1 MDAERR
7 RAVIGSV
14 MVHLVLVGIVAFTMW
29 ERPKPPAVAVN
40 QPIIQARAVDEAT
53 AMEPVRR
60 REAEEQRK
68 KEAAEQQRR
77 EAEAAKKRQAE
88 EQQKKLELEK
98 QRKIEEQQK
107 KAAVEQQSKA
117 AELKKKA
124 EAESKQKVEQ
134 ARKEAAAK
142 VDLEK
147 KQLVEEQRKK
157 VEAEKKRKEEEE
169 AKRKVGEEKL
179 KQAMA
184 AEEARLR
191 EEESRLNA
199 QRRAGMVNQYL
210 AGITRKVQGNWLRL
224 PGMPQDFSCKVWL
237 KQIPSGEIID
247 VRIIESSGNIM
258 LDRSVEAAVWKS
270 SPLPAPPS
278 PDIFDREVIIT
289 FVPR

>member
-1 MDAERR
+1 MDADRL

-14 MVHLVLVGIVAFTMW
+14 VVHLILVGVLVLTMW
-29 ERPKPPAVAVN
+29 ERPQPPAVAVSA
-40 QPIIQARAVDEAT
+40 PIIQARAVDEAT
-53 AMEPVRR
+53 AMEPVHR
-60 REAEEQRK
+60 REVEEQRK

-77 EAEAAKKRQAE
+77 EAAATKKRQAE
-88 EQQKKLELEK
+88 EQQKKLAAEQ
-98 QRKIEEQQK
+98 QRLAQEQQK
-107 KAAVEQQSKA
+107 KVEAEKQKKA
-117 AELKKKA
+117 AELQKKA
-124 EAESKQKVEQ
+124 EVEKLRQSELKRKQE
-134 ARKEAAAK
+134 AAK
-142 VDLEK
+142 VEEQK
-147 KQLVEEQRKK
+147 KQLAEEQRKK
-157 VEAEKKRKEEEE
+157 AEAEKKRKEEE
-169 AKRKVGEEKL
+169 ARRKAGEEKL

-224 PGMPQDFSCKVWL
+224 PGMPQDFSCKVWV
-237 KQIPSGEIID
+237 KQIPSGEVVD

-278 PDIFDREVIIT
+278 PEIFDREVIIT

>member
-1 MDAERR
+1 MDADRL

-14 MVHLVLVGIVAFTMW
+14 VVHLILVGVLVLTMW
-29 ERPKPPAVAVN
+29 ERPQPPAVAVSA
-40 QPIIQARAVDEAT
+40 PIIQARAVDEAT
-53 AMEPVRR
+53 AMEPVHR
-60 REAEEQRK
+60 REVEEQRK
-68 KEAAEQQRR
+68 KDAAEQLRR
-77 EAEAAKKRQAE
+77 EAAATKKRQAE
-88 EQQKKLELEK
+88 EQQKKLAAEQ
-98 QRKIEEQQK
+98 QRLAQEQQK
-107 KAAVEQQSKA
+107 KVEAEKQKKA
-117 AELKKKA
+117 AELQKKA
-124 EAESKQKVEQ
+124 EVEKQRLNELK
-134 ARKEAAAK
+134 RKQETAK
-142 VDLEK
+142 IEEEK
-147 KQLVEEQRKK
+147 KQLAEVQRKK
-157 VEAEKKRKEEEE
+157 DELEKKRKEEEE
-169 AKRKVGEEKL
+169 ARRKAGEEKL

-224 PGMPQDFSCKVWL
+224 SGMPQDFSCKVWV
-237 KQIPSGEIID
+237 KQIPSGEVVD

-278 PDIFDREVIIT
+278 PEIFDREVIIT

>member
-1 MDAERR
+1 MDAERQ

-29 ERPKPPAVAVN
+29 ERPKPPAVALN

-77 EAEAAKKRQAE
+77 EAEATKKRQAE
-88 EQQKKLELEK
+88 EQQKKLEAEK
-98 QRKIEEQQK
+98 QK
-107 KAAVEQQSKA
+107 KAA
-117 AELKKKA
+117 ELQKKA
-124 EAESKQKVEQ
+124 EAEKQRQSELK
-134 ARKEAAAK
+134 RKQEAAK
-142 VDLEK
+142 VEEEK
-147 KQLVEEQRKK
+147 KQLAEEKRKK
-157 VEAEKKRKEEEE
+157 AEAEKKRKEEEE
-169 AKRKVGEEKL
+169 AKRKAGEEKL

-184 AEEARLR
+184 AEAERIDA
-191 EEESRLNA
+191 EERQYRA
-199 QRRAGMVNQYL
+199 QQRTGWVNQYM
-210 AGITRKVQGNWLRL
+210 ADITSRIRGSWRRQ
-224 PGMPQDFSCKVWL
+224 PGMPPDFVCKVRV
-237 KQIPSGEIID
+237 KQLESGVVTD
-247 VRIIESSGNIM
+247 VRIIESCGNIM